1 MANNNRA
8 PVIEN
13 PELLDR
19 VIGGMQE
26 GLVDNLPWLDFAF
39 GRAERLV
46 KYNSNQKRYYSPNV
60 YCGGD
65 EYMEVTPDSN
75 IGNFCFF
82 WIDDPQRIMWE
93 PGVDVGIQT
102 PFSIIFWLDYRSIFN
117 SSDVRNKEEVKRQ
130 ILDTLNG
137 AFVLK
142 DGTFK
147 INKIYELAEN
157 IYRGFSLD
165 EIDNQFLMH
174 PYGGFRFEGEL
185 KVQETCKL

>member
-1 MANNNRA
+1 
-8 PVIEN
+8 
-13 PELLDR
+13 
-19 VIGGMQE
+19 
-26 GLVDNLPWLDFAF
+26 
-39 GRAERLV
+39 
-46 KYNSNQKRYYSPNV
+46 
-60 YCGGD
+60 
-65 EYMEVTPDSN
+65 
-75 IGNFCFF
+75 
-82 WIDDPQRIMWE
+82 MWE

-142 DGTFK
+142 EGTFK

>member
-1 MANNNRA
+1 
-8 PVIEN
+8 
-13 PELLDR
+13 
-19 VIGGMQE
+19 
-26 GLVDNLPWLDFAF
+26 
-39 GRAERLV
+39 
-46 KYNSNQKRYYSPNV
+46 
-60 YCGGD
+60 
-65 EYMEVTPDSN
+65 
-75 IGNFCFF
+75 
-82 WIDDPQRIMWE
+82 MWE
-93 PGVDVGIQT
+93 PGVDVGINT
-102 PFSIIFWLDYRSIFN
+102 PFSIIFWLDYRRIFN
-117 SSDVRNKEEVKRQ
+117 SADIRNKEEVKRQ

-142 DGTFK
+142 EGTFK

>member
-1 MANNNRA
+1 M
-8 PVIEN
+8 
-13 PELLDR
+13 
-19 VIGGMQE
+19 
-26 GLVDNLPWLDFAF
+26 
-39 GRAERLV
+39 
-46 KYNSNQKRYYSPNV
+46 
-60 YCGGD
+60 YCGGN

-82 WIDDPQRIMWE
+82 WIDDPQRILWE

-102 PFSIIFWLDYRSIFN
+102 PFSIIFWLDYRNIFN
-117 SSDVRNKEEVKRQ
+117 SADIRNKEEVKRQ

-142 DGTFK
+142 EGTFK